1 MSEQSASSTARRVE
15 YLNIVSDRGYFIYG
29 SGGHAQVVE
38 DFFPHDTLLACVTDD
53 WASESMAPWKDM
65 VFGPDEIPNQSRV
78 IVAIGDNYAREKV
91 SQRLINAGKSLIFPN
106 VEHSSA
112 QISGRAGVGMG
123 GMRCANSVV
132 IAGTLLG
139 DFVIINTGA
148 TVDHDCYLGDYVHIA
163 PGVNLCG
170 NVKVGDRTII
180 GVGSCARPKVTI
192 GKDSIIGAGSVIIND
207 IPSGVVAYGNPCKI
221 IKEIS

>member
-1 MSEQSASSTARRVE
+1 MSEQSESFTARKE
-15 YLNIVSDRGYFIYG
+15 YLKLVSEYGYFIYG
-29 SGGHAQVVE
+29 AGGHAAVIE
-38 DFFPHDTLLACVTDD
+38 DFFPPNTVLACVTDD
-53 WASESMAPWKDM
+53 WALEDMSPWKDM

-78 IVAIGDNYAREKV
+78 IVAIGENYAREKV
-91 SQRLINAGKSLIFPN
+91 SQRLIKAGKSLIFPN
-106 VEHSSA
+106 VEHPSA
-112 QISGRAGVGMG
+112 QISGRASVGMG

-132 IAGTLLG
+132 IAGTMLG

-148 TVDHDCYLGDYVHIA
+148 TVDHDCYLGDYVHIS

-192 GKDSIIGAGSVIIND
+192 GSDSIIGAGSVIVNN